1 MKVCFLILAHKN
13 IDHLIAYARQHLE
26 YNFYVHFD
34 KKTKIYNKLPLPNN
48 FHILEN
54 RVDVNWG
61 GFSMV
66 QATLNLIEF
75 SLQHDPNN
83 EFFHLI
89 SGEDFIFDTNLQWFN
104 SSIFIEMKPTI
115 QLRYRNRLSAIHADK
130 KYQRNLIGK
139 FLTIFNRIIDKI
151 IFTNKTYYFGS
162 QWFSI
167 RKSELTCLMNNISN
181 EFLSNFRN
189 KLCPDEFFFQTLI
202 LKSDLFDSVT
212 NDNKRFIVFDK
223 KHQRGN
229 SPIFLNQDQILSV
242 KSEGYWFARKVD
254 SKTFTTLNG

>member
-34 KKTKIYNKLPLPNN
+34 KKSKIYSGLELPDN
-48 FHILEN
+48 FYVLEN

-66 QATLNLIEF
+66 KATLNLIEF
-75 SLQHDPNN
+75 SLQHDSNN

-89 SGEDFIFDTNLQWFN
+89 SGEDFIFNNNLTWFN

-115 QLRYRNRLSAIHADK
+115 NLRYRNRLSTLHADK
-130 KYQRNLIGK
+130 KYQRHLIGK

-151 IFTNKTYYFGS
+151 FFTTKTYYFGS

-167 RKSELTCLMNNISN
+167 RKTELTCLMNNISK
-181 EFLSNFRN
+181 EFLNDFKN

-202 LKSDLFDSVT
+202 LKSNLFESVT
-212 NDNKRFIVFDK
+212 NNNKRFIVFDRRY
-223 KHQRGN
+223 QRGS
-229 SPIFLNQDQILSV
+229 SPVFLNKDHILAV
-242 KSEGYWFARKVD
+242 KSEEYWFARKVD
-254 SKTFTTLNG
+254 SETFIQLNS